1 MAAHL
6 ALIAP
11 HQFYN
16 MYGERKGLRKPA
28 RRGMN
33 RRRCDLPQAGLL
45 ISAKE
50 LETCQGVAFAI
61 LHKPK
66 TYCGPL
72 LLRGNGFVVGRRPK
86 NAPSRS
92 KLFIHW
98 ADDTFRP
105 GLR

>member
-1 MAAHL
+1 M
-6 ALIAP
+6 
-11 HQFYN
+11 
-16 MYGERKGLRKPA
+16 GLLRS
-28 RRGMN
+28 
-33 RRRCDLPQAGLL
+33 QAGLL

-50 LETCQGVAFAI
+50 LEACQGVAFAI

-66 TYCGPL
+66 THYGTML
-72 LLRGNGFVVGRRPK
+72 MRGNGFVVGRRPK